1 MPSYDSRKVK
11 SVYLENARAL
21 VQGSLVLVFAAIAYW
36 VHLEIGMILVAIMG
50 FLLVQS
56 SFTDWCIPDP
66 ILRRMGFKKKL
77 E

>member
-1 MPSYDSRKVK
+1 VK
-11 SVYLENARAL
+11 WVYLENARAL
-21 VQGSLVLVFAAIAYW
+21 VQGSLVLVFAAVAYW
-36 VHLEIGMILVAIMG
+36 VHLEIGMVLVAIMG

-66 ILRRMGFKKKL
+66 FLRRLGFKKKL

>member
-1 MPSYDSRKVK
+1 M
-11 SVYLENARAL
+11 YLENARAL
-21 VQGSLVLVFAAIAYW
+21 VQGVMVLAFAAIAVW
-36 VHLEIGMILVAIMG
+36 VHFEIGIILVFVMG

-66 ILRRMGFKKKL
+66 FLKRLGYKKKL

>member
-1 MPSYDSRKVK
+1 MRYSSNEVRQL
-11 SVYLENARAL
+11 YLENARAL

-36 VHLEIGMILVAIMG
+36 INLEIGIVLVAIMG

-56 SFTDWCIPDP
+56 SVTDWCIPDP
-66 ILRRMGFKKKL
+66 FLRRLGFKKKL

>member
-1 MPSYDSRKVK
+1 MRYCFSEVRPL
-11 SVYLENARAL
+11 YLENARVL
-21 VQGSLVLVFAAIAYW
+21 VQGSLVLIFAAIAYW
-36 VHLEIGMILVAIMG
+36 VNLEIGILLVSIMG

-66 ILRRMGFKKKL
+66 FLRRLGFKKKL